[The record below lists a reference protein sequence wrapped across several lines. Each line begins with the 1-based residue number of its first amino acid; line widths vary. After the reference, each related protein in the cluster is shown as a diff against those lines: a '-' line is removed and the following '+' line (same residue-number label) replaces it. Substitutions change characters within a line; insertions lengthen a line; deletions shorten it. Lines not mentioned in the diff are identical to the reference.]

1 MELALQSAD
10 LDAGAITYV
19 NAHGTS
25 TPLNDAAEAEAMA
38 KLFGTPGPPVSSI
51 KGVTGHS
58 LGAAGAIE
66 AISVIESMRRGE
78 IPPTWGTE
86 RVTPELPQI
95 ALVLVPDR
103 EWTPGLPFPKTFC
116 LR

>member
-1 MELALQSAD
+1 
-10 LDAGAITYV
+10 
-19 NAHGTS
+19 
-25 TPLNDAAEAEAMA
+25 MA
-38 KLFGTPGPPVSSI
+38 QLYGTPVPTVSSI

-86 RVTPELPQI
+86 AVDPELPQI
-95 ALVLVPDR
+95 DLVVGTAR
-103 EWTPGLPFPKTFC
+103 EWAPGPTIPNSFGLGGHNGSLA
-116 LR
+116 LRTGSYPQI